1 MKRGM
6 LFVGISSVLY
16 GLVPLVTKAL
26 YATGMNVISA
36 CFWRFALIVPVLAA
50 WCLLRGC
57 HLKMPLRSAAE
68 LFARIGLFSGFT
80 MYLLNRAYSLM
91 DVGLATTIHYLYPAV
106 VVIIAVAVF
115 RERAG
120 MTIVRSVLLI
130 VAGMAFVSL
139 RPDAGIN
146 AFGLACALASAV
158 TYAVYIVQ
166 LEKSG
171 FNRID
176 PFVLTLYTALCNS
189 IFMFVMSGPLGGIQ
203 VMNNARGW
211 MATSALALLCFG
223 ALVLLAY
230 GSRFLNAGMTSIFG
244 LFEPI
249 TSMVVGLLFLGET
262 LSFGQLVGCGLIM
275 LSIFLVAIGENA
287 KNGRSAERSEQK
299 RAGGYADCHN
309 VR

>member
-16 GLVPLVTKAL
+16 GLVPLATKAL

-57 HLKMPLRSAAE
+57 RLKMPLRSAVE
-68 LFARIGLFSGFT
+68 LFVRIGLFSGLT
-80 MYLLNRAYSLM
+80 MYLLNRAYSFM

-106 VVIIAVAVF
+106 VVVIAVVVF

-120 MTIVRSVLLI
+120 IAIVRSVLLI

-139 RPDAGIN
+139 RPDAGVN
-146 AFGLACALASAV
+146 AFGLVCALASAI
-158 TYAVYIVQ
+158 TYAVYIIQ

-189 IFMFVMSGPLGGIQ
+189 ILMFVMSGPLGGIQ
-203 VMNNARGW
+203 VMSSICGW
-211 MATSALALLCFG
+211 VATAVLALLCFG

-244 LFEPI
+244 LFEPL
-249 TSMVVGLLFLGET
+249 TSIVVGLLFLGET
-262 LSFGQLVGCGLIM
+262 LSIAQIVGCSLI
-275 LSIFLVAIGENA
+275 LLAIFMVAVGENA
-287 KNGRSAERSEQK
+287 KNQGSAGHSGREQARVK
-299 RAGGYADCHN
+299 G
-309 VR
+309 